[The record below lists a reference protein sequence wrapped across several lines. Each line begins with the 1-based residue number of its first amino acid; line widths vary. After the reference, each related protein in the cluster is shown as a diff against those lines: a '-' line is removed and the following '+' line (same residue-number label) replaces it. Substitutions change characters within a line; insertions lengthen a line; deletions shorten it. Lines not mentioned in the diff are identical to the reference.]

1 VDEPL
6 DRYLSRD
13 TQMSS
18 TVDAPPD
25 RRRTMATLGN
35 SAPGHRPTVWAVAAA
50 AGVSKTTVSRVLTG
64 SPRVSPEAR
73 AAVKKAI
80 EDLGYI
86 PNRAARSL
94 VTRRTDTI
102 ALIVSEPEARLFS
115 EPFFAGAVRGINQ
128 VLGQTEY
135 AFVLLS
141 CEGDTSRVER
151 YVTNGHAD
159 GVILMSSHRKDPLV
173 PLLSASKIPTVLTGR
188 PFPGTTLPYVDA
200 DNRNGAAAAVAHLV
214 ARGRRNI
221 ATIAGPADMPVGID
235 RLDGFRDALP
245 AAAKRSWRRTVVHG
259 DFSEESGERAMQEL
273 LARLP
278 EIDAVF
284 AASDLMAMGAMRTLR
299 TAGKRIPRDVAVVGF
314 DDSPYARLADPQ
326 LTTIRQPMEEIG
338 RALAA
343 VLLTQLDDPSRR
355 PASLIVPTELVVRG
369 SS

>member
-1 VDEPL
+1 MAEL
-6 DRYLSRD
+6 RN
-13 TQMSS
+13 S
-18 TVDAPPD
+18 T
-25 RRRTMATLGN
+25 
-35 SAPGHRPTVWAVAAA
+35 PGSRPTVWAVAAA

-64 SPRVSPEAR
+64 SPRVSTEAR

-128 VLGQTEY
+128 ALAQTEY

-151 YVTNGHAD
+151 YVMNGHAD
-159 GVILMSSHRKDPLV
+159 GVILMSSHRQDPLV
-173 PLLSASKIPTVLTGR
+173 PLLSTSKIPAVLSGR
-188 PFPGTTLPYVDA
+188 PFPGTTFPYVDA
-200 DNRNGAAAAVAHLV
+200 DNRNGAAGAVAHLV

-221 ATIAGPADMPVGID
+221 ATIAGPADMPVGVD

-245 AAAKRSWRRTVVHG
+245 AAAKRSWRRMVAHG
-259 DFSEESGERAMQEL
+259 DFCEESGERAMHEL
-273 LARLP
+273 LTRVP

-284 AASDLMAMGAMRTLR
+284 AASDLMAMGAMRMLR
-299 TAGKRIPRDVAVVGF
+299 AAGKRVPRDVAIVGF

-326 LTTIRQPMEEIG
+326 LTTVRQPMEEIG

-355 PASLIVPTELVVRG
+355 PASLIVPTELIVRG